1 MLGYKCRIDNNNS
14 IAHEQ
19 GKVNIK
25 FNGNIDFIENMW
37 YSNTYY

>member
-1 MLGYKCRIDNNNS
+1 MSQYKCRIDNDNS

-25 FNGNIDFIENMW
+25 FVYNIDFIENIW